1 MNAAK
6 PAIGVERVL
15 VYLTGLGTVT
25 PAVADGTAGNI
36 ATLYPSNADVAV
48 YVGGE
53 QAAVLFK
60 GLAPG
65 FPGLYQLN
73 VTVPQFLKASG
84 NLSLAIQTL
93 NAYHDQVDIPIL

>member
-1 MNAAK
+1 M
-6 PAIGVERVL
+6 L

-53 QAAVLFK
+53 
-60 GLAPG
+60 
-65 FPGLYQLN
+65 
-73 VTVPQFLKASG
+73 
-84 NLSLAIQTL
+84 
-93 NAYHDQVDIPIL
+93 